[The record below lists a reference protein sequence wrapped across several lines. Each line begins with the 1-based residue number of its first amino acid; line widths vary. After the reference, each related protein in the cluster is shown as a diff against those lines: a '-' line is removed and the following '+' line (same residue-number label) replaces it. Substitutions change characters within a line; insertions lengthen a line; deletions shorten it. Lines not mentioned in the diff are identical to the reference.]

1 MNTMTNGLAEVNP
14 EAKALGID
22 QEFVSDMVD
31 TFYSHIRE
39 HEVLGP
45 IFGQHI
51 GDWEVHLPKMKAFWA
66 SVALGVSGYSGR
78 PMPAHLKLRNEVNA
92 EHFSQWLTLF
102 RTTLEELSSNEEV
115 VAYFMLRAK
124 RIAQALQNAM
134 FSERPISPGM

>member
-1 MNTMTNGLAEVNP
+1 MNTMTNGHVEVNP

-22 QEFVSDMVD
+22 QVFVSELVD
-31 TFYSHIRE
+31 TFYSHVRG
-39 HEVLGP
+39 HDVLGP
-45 IFGQHI
+45 IFGQNI
-51 GDWEVHLPKMKAFWA
+51 ENWEVHLPKMKAFWA

-92 EHFSQWLTLF
+92 EHFSEWLSLF
-102 RTTLEELSSNEEV
+102 RATLGELSSDEEV
-115 VAYFMLRAK
+115 VAYFMVRAE